1 VVLYL
6 HCQLTAESSVPS
18 RMACMGC
25 ISSINALFSSSACTN
40 VDLFCFILC
49 LEEDEEATA
58 EEEEAVAAVVVAVVV
73 IAERGLNTIPSASA
87 SRIKP
92 FEKVDVALSLNIIS
106 RLIDRMSGVIN

>member
-1 VVLYL
+1 MEKRYL

-25 ISSINALFSSSACTN
+25 MSSINALFSSSACTN
-40 VDLFCFILC
+40 DDLFCFILC
-49 LEEDEEATA
+49 LEDEDEEATA
-58 EEEEAVAAVVVAVVV
+58 EEEEAAV
-73 IAERGLNTIPSASA
+73 IAERGLKTMPSASA

-92 FEKVDVALSLNIIS
+92 FEKVDVALSLNRIS